1 MEVSQQLCR
10 AVPVHVLDWCS
21 IETLRLA
28 NFLTDQAGGEV
39 SQGNTAQPNSNIEM
53 QAVQAALCL
62 NGIGYIKVAGASIGG
77 VSYRHGMAALVTMAS
92 CWDEHAAGIA
102 GNADVAD

>member
-1 MEVSQQLCR
+1 MFDVSNR
-10 AVPVHVLDWCS
+10 HVLDWCS
-21 IETLRLA
+21 IETLPLA

-62 NGIGYIKVAGASIGG
+62 NRIGYIKVVGASIGG
-77 VSYRHGMAALVTMAS
+77 VIAMVWPPWSPWLPVGTNMPLALPGTQMWRTSYCR
-92 CWDEHAAGIA
+92 
-102 GNADVAD
+102 